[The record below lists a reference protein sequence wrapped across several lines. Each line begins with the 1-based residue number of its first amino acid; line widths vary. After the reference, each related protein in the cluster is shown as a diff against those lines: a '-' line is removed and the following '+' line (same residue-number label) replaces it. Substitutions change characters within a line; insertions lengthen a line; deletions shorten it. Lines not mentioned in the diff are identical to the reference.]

1 MCGCMTSAWLLLE
14 GLEFGGCLHD
24 SDPLSGLQKRPNLSP
39 E

>member
-24 SDPLSGLQKRPNLSP
+24 SDSLSGLQKRPNLSP